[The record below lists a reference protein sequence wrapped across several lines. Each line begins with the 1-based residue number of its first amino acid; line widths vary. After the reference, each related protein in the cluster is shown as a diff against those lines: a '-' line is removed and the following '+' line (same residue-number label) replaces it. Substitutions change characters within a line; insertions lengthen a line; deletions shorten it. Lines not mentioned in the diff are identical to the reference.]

1 MIRATC
7 VFVFLVTSLSISL
20 RAQGPIV
27 IDENARVILHGNVH
41 PWARLQYDV
50 GRTDPNLRIQRMTLL
65 LVPSRPQQRNWRR
78 AQEAG
83 TRTGGSDKQ
92 LQAVPRWLR
101 SHGLAIQRAD
111 AGRFS
116 VKFSGTVAQVEEAFR
131 VEIHDYLVDGK
142 AYYANSNHPS
152 IPRALSGL
160 VAGVNSLDDFPASGN
175 THGETVLHHFTG
187 TLYQPAA
194 GGIMDSAGNL
204 YGTTAGGGTTGLGT
218 VFKLGTKGN
227 ETVLYNFTG
236 ANGDGANPN
245 AGLVMDRAGNLYGTT
260 SSGGADFAGTV
271 FKLDTTGHETVL
283 CSFTGANGAQ
293 PNTALIT
300 DTAGNLY
307 GSTLSGGSDNGGT
320 FFKLD
325 TTGQET
331 VLYSFPATN
340 GDGADSRL
348 FGRSGE
354 EAGLIMDSAGN
365 LYGTTV
371 YGGASGAGTVFKLDT
386 TGSETVLY
394 SFRGLEKADGD
405 YPQGGLIM
413 DNAGNLYGT
422 TFYGGM
428 VGCPIV
434 LYDKGCGTVFKI
446 DPTGQET
453 VLYSFTPANGDGE
466 NPAAGLVMDSG
477 GNLYGTT
484 SLGGLVGCQFDMS
497 CGTVFKIDPTGH
509 ETVLYSFTGSYG
521 DGAGPSS
528 ALIMDSAGNLYGTTE
543 AGGLS
548 GIGTVFELDTTGHE
562 TVLYSFDG
570 TPGDAYL
577 PVSGLIMDS
586 AGNLYGTTYADGFDL
601 PGMVYKLD
609 TTGHETVL
617 YSFTD
622 GSDGGNPSAGLIMDN
637 AGNLYGTT
645 VNGGA
650 SDVGTVFELNTTG
663 HETVLYSFTGGSDG
677 ANPYAGLI
685 MDNAGNL
692 YGTTVYGGSA
702 DVGVVFEL
710 SPPRFTVGGAS
721 VSISPGATSGNTST
735 ITITPI
741 GGFTGNVKLTA
752 TITSSPTGA
761 QDIPTLSFGSTTPVS
776 ITSTTAGTATLT
788 ISTTAATSGALTYPV
803 RPGFR
808 WYANGSGALAFAL
821 VFGMC
826 VPMRRRGWRARFGLL
841 VVLVALTGGLLACG
855 SGSGGG
861 GGGNPGTTAGTYT
874 VTVTGTSGNTT
885 ATGTVTLTV
894 Q

>member
-1 MIRATC
+1 
-7 VFVFLVTSLSISL
+7 
-20 RAQGPIV
+20 
-27 IDENARVILHGNVH
+27 
-41 PWARLQYDV
+41 
-50 GRTDPNLRIQRMTLL
+50 
-65 LVPSRPQQRNWRR
+65 
-78 AQEAG
+78 
-83 TRTGGSDKQ
+83 
-92 LQAVPRWLR
+92 
-101 SHGLAIQRAD
+101 
-111 AGRFS
+111 
-116 VKFSGTVAQVEEAFR
+116 
-131 VEIHDYLVDGK
+131 
-142 AYYANSNHPS
+142 
-152 IPRALSGL
+152 
-160 VAGVNSLDDFPASGN
+160 
-175 THGETVLHHFTG
+175 
-187 TLYQPAA
+187 
-194 GGIMDSAGNL
+194 
-204 YGTTAGGGTTGLGT
+204 
-218 VFKLGTKGN
+218 
-227 ETVLYNFTG
+227 
-236 ANGDGANPN
+236 
-245 AGLVMDRAGNLYGTT
+245 
-260 SSGGADFAGTV
+260 
-271 FKLDTTGHETVL
+271 
-283 CSFTGANGAQ
+283 
-293 PNTALIT
+293 
-300 DTAGNLY
+300 
-307 GSTLSGGSDNGGT
+307 
-320 FFKLD
+320 
-325 TTGQET
+325 
-331 VLYSFPATN
+331 
-340 GDGADSRL
+340 
-348 FGRSGE
+348 
-354 EAGLIMDSAGN
+354 
-365 LYGTTV
+365 
-371 YGGASGAGTVFKLDT
+371 
-386 TGSETVLY
+386 
-394 SFRGLEKADGD
+394 
-405 YPQGGLIM
+405 
-413 DNAGNLYGT
+413 
-422 TFYGGM
+422 
-428 VGCPIV
+428 
-434 LYDKGCGTVFKI
+434 
-446 DPTGQET
+446 
-453 VLYSFTPANGDGE
+453 
-466 NPAAGLVMDSG
+466 
-477 GNLYGTT
+477 
-484 SLGGLVGCQFDMS
+484 MS

-562 TVLYSFDG
+562 TVLYSFEG

-622 GSDGGNPSAGLIMDN
+622 GSDGGNPYAGLIIDN

-645 VNGGA
+645 GNGGA
-650 SDVGTVFELNTTG
+650 SDVGTVFELDTTG

-677 ANPYAGLI
+677 GNPYAGLI

-692 YGTTVYGGSA
+692 YGTTGYGGSA

-721 VSISPGATSGNTST
+721 VSISPGATNGNTST
-735 ITITPI
+735 ITVTPI

-808 WYANGSGALAFAL
+808 WYTTGSPALAFAL

-861 GGGNPGTTAGTYT
+861 GGNPGTTAGTYT